1 MPMRTIT
8 CPLQRANRLLD
19 EDPSLVSLLLEVTEM
34 MPLITNKWYIGQ
46 EDRWNGSMKHLREC
60 LSRAA
65 YLKEQADNSRDKLN
79 SVDFAN
85 WKAWEEGFVAGFGWN
100 ILMIAENFIEAHR
113 NERRLTND
121 PYSRLRSGNSSEAA
135 YQAEMEADYQAEAAY
150 QAEMRQ

>member
-1 MPMRTIT
+1 
-8 CPLQRANRLLD
+8 
-19 EDPSLVSLLLEVTEM
+19 
-34 MPLITNKWYIGQ
+34 
-46 EDRWNGSMKHLREC
+46 MKHLREC